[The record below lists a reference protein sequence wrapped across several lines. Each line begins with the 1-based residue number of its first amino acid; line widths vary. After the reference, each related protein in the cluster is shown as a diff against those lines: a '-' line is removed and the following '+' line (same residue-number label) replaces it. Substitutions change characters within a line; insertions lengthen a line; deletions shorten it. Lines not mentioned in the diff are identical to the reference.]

1 MSISFVEIL
10 EDDIFAGAEVIA
22 GEGGLRRDIRRVS
35 VFDCRRVI
43 FSCHAWSSFRP
54 GRTI

>member
-22 GEGGLRRDIRRVS
+22 GEGGLRARYTQGVC
-35 VFDCRRVI
+35 V
-43 FSCHAWSSFRP
+43 
-54 GRTI
+54 